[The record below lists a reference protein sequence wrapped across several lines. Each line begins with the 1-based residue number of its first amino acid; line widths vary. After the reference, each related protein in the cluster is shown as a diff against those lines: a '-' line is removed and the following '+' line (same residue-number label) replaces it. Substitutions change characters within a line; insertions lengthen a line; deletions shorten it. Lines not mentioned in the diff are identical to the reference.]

1 MVTQVHSR
9 TDEKGPKKCCLFGQH
24 FKRIPNNQTLCK
36 VTISGKI
43 RVYPFLS

>member
-9 TDEKGPKKCCLFGQH
+9 TDDKGLKKCCLFGQH
-24 FKRIPNNQTLCK
+24 FKRIINDQTLCK
-36 VTISGKI
+36 DTISGKI